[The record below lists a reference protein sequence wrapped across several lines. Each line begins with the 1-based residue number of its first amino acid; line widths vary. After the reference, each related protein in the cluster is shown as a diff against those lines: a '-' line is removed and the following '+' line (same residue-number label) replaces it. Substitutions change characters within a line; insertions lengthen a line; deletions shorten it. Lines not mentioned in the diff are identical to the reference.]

1 MTPRHAEARAPALA
15 LDLQQAVATRGVP
28 DFAAVERAVAA
39 ALAGRRARAE
49 LTVRV
54 VGRRESRVL
63 NRRFRGIDKPTNV
76 LSFPAQGLNAV
87 APDFLGDIVICAPLV
102 AGEARE
108 RGKTL
113 RAHWYHLV
121 VHGVLHL
128 LGYDHVDAADAHTME
143 DLEREIMAGLGFGD
157 PYLA

>member
-1 MTPRHAEARAPALA
+1 F
-15 LDLQQAVATRGVP
+15 ATL
-28 DFAAVERAVAA
+28 ERAVSA
-39 ALAGRRARAE
+39 ALVGRRRRAE

-54 VGRRESRVL
+54 VGRRESRAL

-76 LSFPAQGLNAV
+76 LSFPAHGLAAV
-87 APDFLGDIVICAPLV
+87 APDLLGDIIICAPLV
-102 AGEARE
+102 AEEARA
-108 RGKTL
+108 RGKTP
-113 RAHWYHLV
+113 RAHWHHLV

-128 LGYDHVDAADAHTME
+128 LGYDHVDAAAAHTME